1 MQYSRGPETSDA
13 GQLVQLAQEGLC
25 SGRSGTRPDWWT
37 TAAWWSG
44 RSECTALEKVVS
56 GTVGCPP
63 VFLGNDA
70 NCAAVGEYWAGA
82 AKGCDPA
89 VVITL
94 GTGIGGG
101 LVSGESCLPAT
112 PIRWW

>member
-1 MQYSRGPETSDA
+1 MEPGQVEAVGIGLPGLVDNNSGVVVRTVQHALPKYALA
-13 GQLVQLAQEGLC
+13 G
-25 SGRSGTRPDWWT
+25 
-37 TAAWWSG
+37 
-44 RSECTALEKVVS
+44 
-56 GTVGCPP
+56 GCFRQQWDVP

-101 LVSGESCLPAT
+101 LVSGGKLFTGHANSGMEVG
-112 PIRWW
+112 I